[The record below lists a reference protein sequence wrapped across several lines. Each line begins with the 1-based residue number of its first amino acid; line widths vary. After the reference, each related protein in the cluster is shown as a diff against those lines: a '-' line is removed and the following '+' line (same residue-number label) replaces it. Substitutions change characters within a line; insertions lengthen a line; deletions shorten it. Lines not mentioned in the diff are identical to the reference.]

1 MDNNILVERLNRYIA
16 EHELIGRHDRLLLT
30 VSGGVDSM
38 VMLHLLASLGYDIG
52 VAHCNFGLRGEE
64 ADEDEKWVEAEA
76 ARFGIPYY
84 NKRFDTRGEMERTG
98 ESVQMAARRL
108 RYEWFNQLC
117 AEHGYDSIA
126 IAHQADDS
134 IETFF
139 INLLRGTGLKGLTGI
154 SKVNGRIIR
163 PLLFASRKEIL
174 DYAHANGIIFRED
187 SSNRSTKYLR
197 NKIRLGIIPRLRE
210 ISPKFTESTV
220 SAIGRLA
227 DAQLFI
233 TRAVELIADQVVD
246 HNGGEDIINPD
257 RIDPKYP
264 LDFVIYELLS
274 ATYGFKGDTIDAL
287 CASLR
292 RGATGKRFYSANFVA
307 YIDRGRVVVT
317 KIQDND
323 DCRVEMPRTASK
335 VYCGNSVLYIEPCS
349 IDDIDTY
356 NQPDNVA
363 LIDAD
368 TLSTDLYLRRWQP
381 GDSFIPLGMEGHK
394 KVSDYLI
401 DCKVSMA
408 EKERQFVLM
417 SGSEVVW
424 LVGRRLDERYKLTS
438 KTENVLKLTR
448 EII

>member
-1 MDNNILVERLNRYIA
+1 M
-16 EHELIGRHDRLLLT
+16 
-30 VSGGVDSM
+30 
-38 VMLHLLASLGYDIG
+38 
-52 VAHCNFGLRGEE
+52 
-64 ADEDEKWVEAEA
+64 
-76 ARFGIPYY
+76 
-84 NKRFDTRGEMERTG
+84 
-98 ESVQMAARRL
+98 
-108 RYEWFNQLC
+108 
-117 AEHGYDSIA
+117 
-126 IAHQADDS
+126 
-134 IETFF
+134 
-139 INLLRGTGLKGLTGI
+139 
-154 SKVNGRIIR
+154 
-163 PLLFASRKEIL
+163 
-174 DYAHANGIIFRED
+174 
-187 SSNRSTKYLR
+187 
-197 NKIRLGIIPRLRE
+197 
-210 ISPKFTESTV
+210 
-220 SAIGRLA
+220 
-227 DAQLFI
+227 
-233 TRAVELIADQVVD
+233 
-246 HNGGEDIINPD
+246 
-257 RIDPKYP
+257 
-264 LDFVIYELLS
+264 IYELLS

-317 KIQDND
+317 KIQEND